1 MNEIAV
7 LILTLLA
14 GIALGAIFY
23 GGLWWTVRRS
33 VSFKSSG
40 LWFVGS
46 FLVRAVIAV
55 GGLYFVSRGNWRS
68 WLACLLGFFIAR
80 IAVTR
85 LIKRVPVE
93 EKNRRLQGIGP

>member
-1 MNEIAV
+1 MNEIAI

-23 GGLWWTVRRS
+23 GGLWWTVRCS
-33 VSFKSSG
+33 VASKSSG

-46 FLVRAVIAV
+46 FAVRAVIAV
-55 GGLYFVSRGNWRS
+55 GGLYFVSRGDWRGM
-68 WLACLLGFFIAR
+68 LVCLLGFFIAR

-85 LIKRVPVE
+85 LIKRVPVKE
-93 EKNRRLQGIGP
+93 RNRRLQGTGP